1 MTPLQQ
7 THRLFRDLQDT
18 LHARSADGDGGVLL
32 SFAGSLTTEIH
43 DALMM
48 MAENAL
54 NRSGAKRKLV
64 HRISSTLVE
73 CLQNVSRHG
82 WVDDTGQIQLYL
94 TIEQTPLGF
103 QIRSGNLVDFDMAA
117 DLRANLSEVNGLTHQ
132 ELRVRYVERLC
143 NNDWSEKGGAG
154 LGLIS
159 MAKKSNGPLDYQF
172 QELEEDMFLFT
183 LAVMVKS

>member
-18 LHARSADGDGGVLL
+18 LHARSAEGDGGVLL

-82 WVDDTGQIQLYL
+82 WVDDTGQIHIIEGGSPFG
-94 TIEQTPLGF
+94 TI
-103 QIRSGNLVDFDMAA
+103 IRTYSSISDRSAEGLAPSIAGSGVEPNLKVRLPHPDSIPGNLLVRAGFD
-117 DLRANLSEVNGLTHQ
+117 
-132 ELRVRYVERLC
+132 RLQ
-143 NNDWSEKGGAG
+143 G
-154 LGLIS
+154 
-159 MAKKSNGPLDYQF
+159 YQN
-172 QELEEDMFLFT
+172 ET
-183 LAVMVKS
+183 